1 MPQVISDARITAMIA
16 EPKRLP
22 QDWQRQLAT
31 LRDRPGGNES
41 DSNKSVVDV
50 RGAAGGRFQVIVRQ
64 HQQRPNDFSVILMAR
79 TTQRPEFRLLRYD
92 GGNHRHRNKIE
103 GYWLERR
110 PHIHRATARYQRA
123 AARHPTGGYD
133 HDGFAFEVQRYRDLA
148 GAWDCFFEDVRLELP
163 AGSSTKALP
172 PVFA

>member
-1 MPQVISDARITAMIA
+1 MPQVISDARIAAMIA

-22 QDWQRQLAT
+22 QDWRQQLAT
-31 LRDRPGGNES
+31 RRDRPGSNES
-41 DSNKSVVDV
+41 AVDV
-50 RGAAGGRFQVIVRQ
+50 RGSAGGRFRVIIRQ
-64 HQQRPNDFSVILMAR
+64 QQQYRNNFSVILLVE
-79 TTQRPEFRLLRYD
+79 TGLQPEFRLLRYD

-103 GYWLERR
+103 DYVIERR

-148 GAWDCFFEDVRLELP
+148 GAWDCFFEDIKLELP
-163 AGSSTKALP
+163 AGGSAKVLP
-172 PVFA
+172 SVFA

>member
-22 QDWQRQLAT
+22 PDWQQQLAT
-31 LRDRPGGNES
+31 LHDRPDSNES
-41 DSNKSVVDV
+41 AVDV
-50 RGAAGGRFQVIVRQ
+50 RGAAGARFRIIIRQ
-64 HQQRPNDFSVILMAR
+64 HRQYRNNFSVILLVE
-79 TTQRPEFRLLRYD
+79 TTHQPEFRLLRYD

-123 AARHPTGGYD
+123 TARHPTERYY
-133 HDGFAFEVQRYRDLA
+133 HDGFAFEVQRYQDLA
-148 GAWDCFFEDVRLELP
+148 GAWNCFFEDVRLELP
-163 AGSSTKALP
+163 AGSSAKALP